1 MASTRRKAAA
11 AGVAALAVAAA
22 GVGVA
27 QAVGG
32 DSDENATGPD
42 ADRARAAGV
51 QAAGGGKAIEVER
64 SDEHASGWEVKVDQ
78 GGGKL
83 LEVQLDGGFHKISVQ
98 PDDDSHERPGGDGDG
113 EKNDDG

>member
-1 MASTRRKAAA
+1 MNKAMVAGAAVIALA
-11 AGVAALAVAAA
+11 AG

-32 DSDENATGPD
+32 DDPDQKATGPE
-42 ADRARAAGV
+42 ADRATAAGV

-83 LEVQLDGGFHKISVQ
+83 VEVQLDGAFHKISVA
-98 PDDDSHERPGGDGDG
+98 PDDDSGR
-113 EKNDDG
+113 